1 MQRVPVLGSDV
12 FLFERGEQNEIILS
26 PAIVTHINNIDQT
39 VCLFVM
45 RRESTQSIVN
55 VVHGCEHG
63 NWFYKGE
70 YGI

>member
-1 MQRVPVLGSDV
+1 MQRVPVLGADV
-12 FLFERGEQNEIILS
+12 FLFERGEDNAIILS
-26 PAIVTHINNIDQT
+26 PAIVTGINNIDKT

-45 RRESTQSIVN
+45 RREGTQSIVD

-70 YGI
+70 FGV